1 MALGQGSTQ
10 AGRTTGMPS
19 KKLRQ
24 EGSGQAGHAVDWPQ
38 KVFGNMW
45 WGGGEG
51 DGERTGY
58 RLSEWLVVSLRGDVG
73 I

>member
-45 WGGGEG
+45 WGGGE
-51 DGERTGY
+51 
-58 RLSEWLVVSLRGDVG
+58 VG
-73 I
+73 KGMGKGQGISCQNGWWCR